1 MEVPHWKKKKRKKEK
16 KELGRQKWKFSNFMV
31 QNDNN
36 QSFKRQKCNLVKNK
50 KYYIFLYW

>member
-1 MEVPHWKKKKRKKEK
+1 
-16 KELGRQKWKFSNFMV
+16 MV

-36 QSFKRQKCNLVKNK
+36 QNFKRQKCNLVKNK